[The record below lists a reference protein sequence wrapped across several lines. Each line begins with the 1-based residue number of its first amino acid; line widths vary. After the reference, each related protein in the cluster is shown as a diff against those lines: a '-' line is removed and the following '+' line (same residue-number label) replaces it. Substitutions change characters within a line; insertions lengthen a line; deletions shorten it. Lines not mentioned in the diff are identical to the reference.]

1 MLLFDDY
8 WKRTFEILKKIFPGL
23 KENDLALDRSG
34 HGDFTL
40 RSFQIMKDQ
49 KVSIDDISRQ
59 VADVLKKE
67 DFIEKIEPV
76 GGYINFTIRRDKMMQ
91 AMKKEIDSTGLYP
104 DTFQDPERVSVEHTS
119 TNPTGPIHI
128 GRIRNSI
135 LGDSLARLIS
145 RYGYRVTTQYFI
157 NDSGKQVATLFAGY
171 RKYIKDST
179 PNVNDLLDG
188 YKKVNDALEN
198 DHSLQEEVD
207 EIIRQYE
214 RGDPDTIRNIRM
226 ICTVILNSINESL
239 SRIGIKIDDY
249 TWESDLI
256 RAGDVERVLKSLD
269 DKLQEEDGAKYI
281 TSLDRK
287 MFLTRSDGTSLYFSR
302 DIAYHLYKSQ
312 NFDWLINVLGE
323 NHKEHMKHLEYVLK
337 DLMEIERRLDFVYY
351 SYVSLE
357 SGRMS
362 TRKGNM
368 VTLDELVE
376 RAMEESMKVVKE
388 KRPDLPIDKLN
399 EIADSVAIS
408 AIRFQLVKLNA
419 NKTLVFKWSEALSL
433 EGDSAPFIMYSYARA
448 ASILR
453 KLEEPETAISQEYDG
468 SESALI
474 RQMYFYP
481 YALEEAFRGLKPE
494 SVANYLLE
502 LTRKFNDFYTNCPV
516 VNAKEKDR
524 SKRVLI
530 IHLYKNIVKDA
541 SNIMGIKILEEM

>member
-1 MLLFDDY
+1 
-8 WKRTFEILKKIFPGL
+8 
-23 KENDLALDRSG
+23 
-34 HGDFTL
+34 
-40 RSFQIMKDQ
+40 
-49 KVSIDDISRQ
+49 V
-59 VADVLKKE
+59 
-67 DFIEKIEPV
+67 
-76 GGYINFTIRRDKMMQ
+76 
-91 AMKKEIDSTGLYP
+91 
-104 DTFQDPERVSVEHTS
+104 
-119 TNPTGPIHI
+119 
-128 GRIRNSI
+128 
-135 LGDSLARLIS
+135 
-145 RYGYRVTTQYFI
+145 
-157 NDSGKQVATLFAGY
+157 
-171 RKYIKDST
+171 KDSN

-188 YKKVNDALEN
+188 YKKVNDVLEN

-214 RGDPDTIRNIRM
+214 KGDPDTIRNIRM
-226 ICTVILNSINESL
+226 ICTVILNSITESL

-256 RAGDVERVLKSLD
+256 RAGDVDRVLESLS

-302 DIAYHLYKSQ
+302 DIAYHLYKFQ

-453 KLEEPETAISQEYDG
+453 KLEEPETAISQEYDS

-481 YALEEAFRGLKPE
+481 YAIEEAFRGLKPE

-502 LTRKFNDFYTNCPV
+502 LTRRFNDFYTNCPV

>member
-1 MLLFDDY
+1 
-8 WKRTFEILKKIFPGL
+8 
-23 KENDLALDRSG
+23 
-34 HGDFTL
+34 
-40 RSFQIMKDQ
+40 
-49 KVSIDDISRQ
+49 
-59 VADVLKKE
+59 
-67 DFIEKIEPV
+67 
-76 GGYINFTIRRDKMMQ
+76 
-91 AMKKEIDSTGLYP
+91 
-104 DTFQDPERVSVEHTS
+104 
-119 TNPTGPIHI
+119 
-128 GRIRNSI
+128 
-135 LGDSLARLIS
+135 
-145 RYGYRVTTQYFI
+145 
-157 NDSGKQVATLFAGY
+157 
-171 RKYIKDST
+171 
-179 PNVNDLLDG
+179 
-188 YKKVNDALEN
+188 
-198 DHSLQEEVD
+198 
-207 EIIRQYE
+207 
-214 RGDPDTIRNIRM
+214 
-226 ICTVILNSINESL
+226 
-239 SRIGIKIDDY
+239 
-249 TWESDLI
+249 
-256 RAGDVERVLKSLD
+256 
-269 DKLQEEDGAKYI
+269 
-281 TSLDRK
+281 